1 MMRHGADMLWKVGTY
16 EEIEGERKERRNE
29 GDTGRRIETYIFTY
43 KHAHTYKHASHT
55 TVTDFLHRFFTA
67 PTLLHTIV
75 ICAQKLLH
83 RDAFT
88 HKHFIHKHI
97 CTQTLLHTNSFTHK
111 HHKHFYT
118 QSFYTQTLLHADAFT
133 HRPFHTQTNL
143 HTIAFTHK
151 NVYTQTLYTQTLLHT
166 NTFTHNPCTHTQ
178 TLLHTNPFAHTDFY
192 TQTSFRAKRLPPDPP
207 NSPKTFSF
215 WYSNL
220 VSCERVAAGPSNTRK
235 KKQLFTLKPRFVR
248 KGCRTV
254 KAQFYFFCFWHSNP
268 ISCGRVAAGP
278 SKLAK
283 TFSFWHS
290 KLVSCES
297 VAAGPSKPAK
307 NWQFLT
313 LEVAAEDVKSQFHLS
328 FLTLESHFVRK
339 GCRRTIQ
346 TRTSFREKGLPRTL

>member
-1 MMRHGADMLWKVGTY
+1 MLWKVGTY

-88 HKHFIHKHI
+88 HKHFIRKHV

-220 VSCERVAAGPSNTRK
+220 VSCERVAAGPSKTRK
-235 KKQLFTLKPRFVR
+235 KNS
-248 KGCRTV
+248 CS
-254 KAQFYFFCFWHSNP
+254 HSN
-268 ISCGRVAAGP
+268 
-278 SKLAK
+278 
-283 TFSFWHS
+283 
-290 KLVSCES
+290 LVSCER
-297 VAAGPSKPAK
+297 VAALWKRNFTSFVFDTRILFRAEGLPPDHPNSQKPSVFDTRNSFRAK
-307 NWQFLT
+307 VLPPDHPNPRKTDSFLT

>member
-1 MMRHGADMLWKVGTY
+1 MLWKVGTY

-88 HKHFIHKHI
+88 HKHFIHKHV

-166 NTFTHNPCTHTQ
+166 NTFTHNPCTHTH
-178 TLLHTNPFAHTDFY
+178 TNAFAHKPFRTHRLLH
-192 TQTSFRAKRLPPDPP
+192 
-207 NSPKTFSF
+207 
-215 WYSNL
+215 SNL
-220 VSCERVAAGPSNTRK
+220 ISCEKVAAGPSKLAKNLQFLILEPRFVRK
-235 KKQLFTLKPRFVR
+235 GCSRTIQNSQKKQLFTLKPRFVR